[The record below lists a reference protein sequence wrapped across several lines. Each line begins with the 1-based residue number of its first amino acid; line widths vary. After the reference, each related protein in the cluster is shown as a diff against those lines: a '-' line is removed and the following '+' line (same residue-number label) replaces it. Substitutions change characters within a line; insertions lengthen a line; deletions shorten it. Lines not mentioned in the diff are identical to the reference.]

1 VVDWVLH
8 FFDEE
13 KIKQLTKGYELIEIK
28 EFEEGTLP
36 KRIYEVVLRK
46 NNGGTGMSEKIVV
59 DVRDKDD
66 YEKDHIPG
74 AKSIPVSELEQR
86 ISELNKDTEIQ
97 IVCNRGGLKS
107 SKAAEVLKEKGFNK
121 VEIIEGGMESWK
133 NKR

>member
-1 VVDWVLH
+1 MDWVLH

-36 KRIYEVVLRK
+36 KRIYEVVWRK

-66 YEKDHIPG
+66 YEKDHILG